1 MTEPDPVFEI
11 MAAIVGPAPGADGF
25 FVAGGC
31 NVSGL
36 SISPAI
42 GDALAAWIV
51 DGVPPLDLEPL
62 ALGRFRGETIS
73 DGELARDAAWQY
85 RHFYGSV

>member
-1 MTEPDPVFEI
+1 MTADGRHI
-11 MAAIVGPAPGADGF
+11 IGPAPGARGF

-31 NVSGL
+31 NVAGL

-51 DGVPPLDLEPL
+51 DGAPPHDLTPL
-62 ALGRFRGETIS
+62 SLERFRDTEVS
-73 DGELARDAAWQY
+73 VDQLAEDAAWQY
-85 RHFYGSV
+85 RHFYGSA